1 MLGKAKGSAEG
12 SRINQG
18 FGIQHMKSCATRRYP
33 ERGLTCERCPDS
45 FLLQRN
51 AVLMSLVPFISTGG
65 THAFSLLQL
74 EVEMKVLKSQECTAE
89 QSTSITKEEI
99 NSLR

>member
-1 MLGKAKGSAEG
+1 
-12 SRINQG
+12 
-18 FGIQHMKSCATRRYP
+18 
-33 ERGLTCERCPDS
+33 
-45 FLLQRN
+45 
-51 AVLMSLVPFISTGG
+51 MSLVPFIRTGG